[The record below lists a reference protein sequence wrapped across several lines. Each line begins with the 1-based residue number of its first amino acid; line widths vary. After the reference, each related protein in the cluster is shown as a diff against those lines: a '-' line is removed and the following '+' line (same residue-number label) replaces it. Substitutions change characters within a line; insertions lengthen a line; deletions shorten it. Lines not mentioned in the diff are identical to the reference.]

1 MPGETPDWNAPLA
14 APAILSAQGAVNAS
28 TVITTVLT
36 TGSVAGRAQALVG
49 LGLSSSRPDIDL
61 TKLRGL
67 VYLILTDNLGATL
80 AVGTISPESPTQQ
93 LVYPPGTL
101 LTAVGSQIAGQVVSE
116 SGAGTQLVYV
126 SCFYYLI

>member
-36 TGSVAGRAQALVG
+36 TGSVSGRQQALVG
-49 LGLSSSRPDIDL
+49 LELSASRPDIDN

-67 VYLILTDNLGATL
+67 VYLILTDNLGGTL
-80 AVGTISPESPTQQ
+80 AVGTISPENPAINF
-93 LVYPPGTL
+93 VYPPGTL
-101 LTAVGSQIAGQVVSE
+101 LTAVGSQIAGQVVTE
-116 SGAGTQLVYV
+116 SGSGTQLVFIG
-126 SCFYYLI
+126 CFYYLI